1 MPRVCTICSH
11 EERKAIDTA
20 LLSGES
26 YRHIAAR
33 FDTST
38 SSLQRHKD
46 HIPQHLA
53 KASEAAE
60 VVQADGLL
68 DRLQSLNTETMQILR
83 EARSSR
89 QPDNELALKA
99 IARAEKQ
106 LELQAK
112 LLGELNE
119 NTTVNVLVAPE
130 WVALRA
136 LITQAVTPYPEAAQA
151 VGRALHEASRRP

>member
-1 MPRVCTICSH
+1 MPRVCTIFTH
-11 EERKAIDTA
+11 EEREAIDGA
-20 LLSGES
+20 LLSETP

-38 SSLQRHKD
+38 GALQRHKD

-53 KASEAAE
+53 KATEAAE

-68 DRLQSLNTETMQILR
+68 DRLQSLNTETMLILR
-83 EARSSR
+83 EARGSK

-119 NTTVNVLVAPE
+119 GTTVNVLVAPE
-130 WVALRA
+130 WLALRA

-151 VGRALHEASRRP
+151 VERALHEAS

>member
-1 MPRVCTICSH
+1 MPRVCTVCTH
-11 EERKAIDTA
+11 LERENIDAA

-53 KASEAAE
+53 KATDAAE

-89 QPDNELALKA
+89 HPDNELALKA
-99 IARAEKQ
+99 ISRAEKQ
-106 LELQAK
+106 LELQAR

-119 NTTVNVLVAPE
+119 GTTVNVLVNPE
-130 WVALRA
+130 WLALRA
-136 LITQAVTPYPEAAQA
+136 VIVRAVAPYPEAAQA
-151 VGRALHEASRRP
+151 VERALDESA

>member
-11 EERKAIDTA
+11 EEREAINAA
-20 LLSGES
+20 LLSATP

-33 FDTST
+33 FGTST
-38 SSLQRHKD
+38 GALQRHKD

-60 VVQADGLL
+60 VVQANGLL
-68 DRLQSLNTETMQILR
+68 DRLQNLNRETMQILQ
-83 EARSSR
+83 EAREGE
-89 QPDNELALKA
+89 DNELALKA

-119 NTTVNVLVAPE
+119 GTTVNVLVAPE
-130 WVALRA
+130 WLELRT
-136 LITQAVTPYPEAAQA
+136 LIIQAVTPYPEAAQA
-151 VGRALHEASRRP
+151 VGRALHEAS